1 MLTSLQPN
9 QDFARFVQLVKTK
22 SGIDLALYKEP
33 QMKRRLNSLRER
45 RGFASFVDFYNAF
58 SSQPDLYAEFLDQM
72 TINVSEFF
80 RNPQRWDVL
89 RDKVFP
95 ELMKLSPKPKCWS
108 AACSTGE
115 EPYSMAMLLSE
126 FLELRDIRLLAT
138 DLDQHVI
145 ERAQIGNYAA
155 AAVKDVPKVHLN
167 NYFTKQGERYQIS
180 DQIKRCVQF
189 KRHNLLADRYET
201 GFDLIVCRNVLIYFT
216 DEAKEAIFTKFSQA
230 LRPGGY
236 LFIGGTEQIF
246 QPQQYG
252 LEATETF
259 FYRKKQ

>member
-1 MLTSLQPN
+1 MMTSLQTD

-45 RGFASFVDFYNAF
+45 RGYASFVDFYNAF
-58 SSQPDLYAEFLDQM
+58 SGQPDLYAEFLDQM

-89 RDKVFP
+89 RDKIFP
-95 ELMKLSPKPKCWS
+95 ELMQRNSRPRCWS

-115 EPYSMAMLLSE
+115 EPYSIAMVLTEL
-126 FLELRDIRLLAT
+126 LELRDIQLLAT
-138 DLDQHVI
+138 DLDQNAI
-145 ERAQIGNYAA
+145 ERAKIGNYQA
-155 AAVKDVPKVHLN
+155 AAVKDVPKSHLN
-167 NYFTKQGERYQIS
+167 NYFTKLGERYLIS
-180 DQIKRCVQF
+180 DQIKRCVNF

-216 DEAKEAIFTKFSQA
+216 DEAKETIFSKFSQA

-252 LEATETF
+252 LETTETF
-259 FYRKKQ
+259 FYRKN